1 MDAQTQEPSM
11 PQPVKSI
18 PEGMHSL
25 TPHLTIRN
33 AAQAIEFYKKAFG
46 AQELTRMTGPDGK
59 SVWHA
64 ALRIGDSTLLMAE
77 ESVSMGNK
85 SPLSLG
91 GTPFNIQLYVEDAN
105 AAFQRAV
112 SAGATV
118 KMPLMDMFWGDRYGQ
133 VMDPFGFMWAISQ
146 RIKDMTPEELRK
158 ASEEAAKQF
167 AQQQQ
172 QQ

>member
-1 MDAQTQEPSM
+1 M
-11 PQPVKSI
+11 PQPVKAI
-18 PEGMHSL
+18 PDGMHTL

-33 AAQAIEFYKKAFG
+33 AAEAIEFYKKAFG
-46 AQELTRMTGPDGK
+46 AQEINRMPGPDGK
-59 SVWHA
+59 SIWHA
-64 ALRIGDSTLLMAE
+64 ALRIGNSMLFMAD
-77 ESVSMGNK
+77 ESVSMGSK
-85 SPLSLG
+85 SPQSLG
-91 GTPFNIQLYVEDAN
+91 GTPFAIQVSVEDAN
-105 AAFQRAV
+105 AMFQRAV

-146 RIKDMTPEELRK
+146 HIKDMTPEEMRK
-158 ASEEAAKQF
+158 ASEEAARQF